1 MAEWPVRTE
10 DFEPRPY
17 EREPILAGTEL
28 VLMRSRGQGRELVGY
43 HFQCPCCGWLY
54 YVPIEGTTVDQDPE
68 WKATE
73 EEGRLTLDPSLCCI
87 NRAGHY
93 FLIDGVL
100 REV

>member
-28 VLMRSRGQGRELVGY
+28 VLMRSRGQGGELVGY

-54 YVPIEGTTVDQDPE
+54 YVPIEGTTVDQDPSAPSSNPC
-68 WKATE
+68 ATCAA
-73 EEGRLTLDPSLCCI
+73 RSRPASSPAWRRPPSP
-87 NRAGHY
+87 
-93 FLIDGVL
+93 
-100 REV
+100 